1 MLRLFS
7 VLGMCGLCAL
17 SIGCG
22 KTEVAT
28 QPLPPSSGVDASF
41 LASSEPTD
49 STPVKAARE
58 ETVDGQEATLVGV
71 IGGSK
76 DPFVEGLAAFTIV
89 DPSIPSCAAE
99 EGCPTPWDY
108 CCTQDQVRDA
118 IATVKMVDAAGAPV
132 AVDARELLGV
142 KELSEVAVSGKVIRD
157 DEGNLTL
164 AANKVFIKTP

>member
-7 VLGMCGLCAL
+7 VLILGGLCGLTV
-17 SIGCG
+17 GCG

-28 QPLPPSSGVDASF
+28 QPIPSSSGVDASY
-41 LASSEPTD
+41 LASSEPTE

-76 DPFVEGLAAFTIV
+76 EPFVEGLAAFTIV
-89 DPSIPSCAAE
+89 DPSIPSCAGE

-118 IATVKMVDAAGAPV
+118 IATVKMVDDAGAPV

-142 KELSEVAVSGKVIRD
+142 KELSEVAVSGTVVRD

-164 AANKVFIKTP
+164 AANKVFVRKP